1 MPLPDVWLLV
11 GLAVLALLLAGWL
24 SPLETLG
31 WWAGWFGEPSPG
43 PERPVPP
50 QPGESVRNRTRRDLA
65 RHLRPDVT
73 TRPAPRRFVVFLS
86 GIHSVSGRAY
96 TVRERNL
103 LHRLRARLPDAAVI
117 EVFPYSVTNRALT
130 GQRFF
135 ARFWRWSLRMKLRKR
150 VLTSIAGMLINLRNL
165 WQVAISADRRYGP
178 LYNYGSAVLIRDAL
192 IANGYRVGSGAP
204 VVLIGYS
211 GGGQIALGAAAFL
224 DDLIGVPIHVV
235 GLGGVMS
242 ADPGV
247 LQVAKLVYL
256 AGSADRLLRL
266 GTAFFPGRW
275 SVSRHSH
282 WFQAEREGRV
292 ERVDMGPMTHMGP
305 HGYLSSSTRLPDGR
319 SYLEATVE
327 VIAEV
332 AENAETVA
340 PTMAP
345 GLNRGTSPTPPAA
358 PG

>member
-1 MPLPDVWLLV
+1 MPLHDVWLLI

-31 WWAGWFGEPSPG
+31 WWAGWFGEPSPATA
-43 PERPVPP
+43 PPPSP
-50 QPGESVRNRTRRDLA
+50 QPGEGVRSRTRRDLM
-65 RHLRPDVT
+65 RRLRPDVAD
-73 TRPAPRRFVVFLS
+73 RPTPRRFVVFLS

-96 TVRERNL
+96 TARERNL

-135 ARFWRWSLRMKLRKR
+135 SRFWRWSLRMKLRRR

-192 IANGYRVGSGAP
+192 VANGYRAGSKAP

-211 GGGQIALGAAAFL
+211 GGGQIALGAAAYL
-224 DDLIGVPIHVV
+224 DELLGVPVHVV

-242 ADPGV
+242 ADPGAV
-247 LQVAKLVYL
+247 QVAKLVYL
-256 AGSADRLLRL
+256 AGRADRLLRI

-275 SVSRHSH
+275 PISRHSF
-282 WFQAEREGRV
+282 WYQAERDGRV
-292 ERVDMGPMTHMGP
+292 DYVDMGPMEHMGAR
-305 HGYLSSSTRLPDGR
+305 GYLSSSQHLGDGR
-319 SYLEATVE
+319 SYLDATVE
-327 VIAEV
+327 VIARV
-332 AENAETVA
+332 AENAVEDGLS
-340 PTMAP
+340 P
-345 GLNRGTSPTPPAA
+345 GTFPTPRAA
-358 PG
+358 RR

>member
-31 WWAGWFGEPSPG
+31 WWAGWFGEPSP
-43 PERPVPP
+43 PTEPP
-50 QPGESVRNRTRRDLA
+50 PSQPGESVRSRTRRDLV
-65 RHLRPDVT
+65 RHLRPGVAA
-73 TRPAPRRFVVFLS
+73 RPTPRSFVVFLS

-103 LHRLRARLPDAAVI
+103 LHRLRSRLPDAAVI

-192 IANGYRVGSGAP
+192 LANGYRVGSGAP

-224 DDLIGVPIHVV
+224 DDLIGVPVHVV

-242 ADPGV
+242 ADPGA

-256 AGSADRLLRL
+256 AGSADRLLRI

-275 SVSRHSH
+275 PVSRHSH
-282 WFQAEREGRV
+282 WFNAERDGRI
-292 ERVDMGPMTHMGP
+292 ERVDMGPMAHVGP
-305 HGYLSSSTRLPDGR
+305 RGYLSSSMRLPDGR
-319 SYLEATVE
+319 SHLEATVE
-327 VIAEV
+327 VIAKV
-332 AENAETVA
+332 AENAKTA
-340 PTMAP
+340 AASA
-345 GLNRGTSPTPPAA
+345 LNPGTSPTTPAV